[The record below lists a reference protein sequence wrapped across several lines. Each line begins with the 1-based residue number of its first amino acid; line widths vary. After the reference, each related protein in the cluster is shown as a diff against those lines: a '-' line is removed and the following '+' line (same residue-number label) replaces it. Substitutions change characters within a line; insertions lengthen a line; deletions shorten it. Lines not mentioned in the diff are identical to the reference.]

1 MENMYIISENELLD
15 LLTSYYTLDYLEAE
29 GVDNWS
35 WYMENRREYLGEF
48 EDFED
53 KAKDDLKYY
62 TNLKDVK

>member
-15 LLTSYYTLDYLEAE
+15 LLTSYYTLDCLEVG

-35 WYMENRREYLGEF
+35 WYMANRKEYLGEF
-48 EDFED
+48 EGFED
-53 KAKDDLKYY
+53 KARDDLKYY